1 MRARGKVEP
10 VQTRPSSGLLM
21 ARRRLI
27 SRAPMAWELRQSIA
41 WRQAALFPASSQR
54 EAAKE
59 MSERKPITREQLE
72 QLIELLEQPVAP
84 SAGDEALIRA
94 VMADHG
100 WSYEEARER
109 LELSGM

>member
-27 SRAPMAWELRQSIA
+27 SRAPMAWELRPSIA
-41 WRQAALFPASSQR
+41 WRQAALFPAPSQR

-59 MSERKPITREQLE
+59 MSKCKPITREQLE
-72 QLIELLEQPVAP
+72 QLIELLEQ
-84 SAGDEALIRA
+84 SAD
-94 VMADHG
+94 
-100 WSYEEARER
+100 
-109 LELSGM
+109 

>member
-1 MRARGKVEP
+1 MRARGKAEP
-10 VQTRPSSGLLM
+10 VQRPVACVSADLTLLIPISSRKLFGGLLM

-59 MSERKPITREQLE
+59 MSKRKPITREQLE

-84 SAGDEALIRA
+84 AGGAN
-94 VMADHG
+94 G
-100 WSYEEARER
+100 
-109 LELSGM
+109 